1 MLLHLKHRNTRWVS
15 IAQKTVLSVV
25 CIILLSN
32 NAGVQDSEK
41 SGSYTLIYYRFPLP
55 QTYFYENLIVDKI
68 PEISY
73 IFKIANLYIP
83 DYASFFIAIKMEES
97 GADLKPSWLAK
108 NHNNLTGMRYPTQ
121 RETYAIGSTQ
131 SNYAIYRN
139 WFECMLDFKIYMELI
154 EKSFEKKNQR
164 KFKDDYEMLDYVFK
178 YYNAFDKWYADMRY
192 LIGYVQKNYVN
203 KEPRNRTDELLSIEV
218 GENE

>member
-1 MLLHLKHRNTRWVS
+1 MQYRNIRWVS

-25 CIILLSN
+25 CLILLSN

-41 SGSYTLIYYRFPLP
+41 NDSYTLIYYRFPLP

-73 IFKIANLYIP
+73 MYKIANLYIP

-203 KEPRNRTDELLSIEV
+203 KELRNRTDELLSTEV